1 MNRKIGVILSYVL
14 MVFEVFSTLLL
25 TPFIIRTLGQAEY
38 GVYKLAAAIN
48 AYLLLLDLGVGN
60 AVTRYV
66 AKFRVE
72 NNKEQSE
79 KFLGIATVYYLVIA
93 FIAII
98 AGLVLVAVFPS
109 AFAKGLTDSEIALG
123 QKLLAIT
130 MVNSAVTLGSAA
142 YNNVIIAYEKFA
154 VSKGFSILQII
165 LRIIMTFSALKLG
178 FGSIGIVTVN
188 LITTII
194 CRAFFV
200 FYVIIVLKLKPKFK
214 GIEAGFA
221 KEIVAY
227 SSLILLQM
235 VATQIN
241 SNVDQV
247 LIGALVSSSAVIL
260 AVYGV
265 GSQICQYFQS
275 IGSAFTNVLM
285 PGIVKMIESKA
296 SSKQITDEMIR
307 IGRMVLIV
315 LMLIWGGFI
324 VSGEQFIILWAGKA
338 NEEAFKVALILM
350 TAYVF
355 ILAESVGSQILWA
368 MNEHKEQSV
377 LKMAIV
383 LANIVLTVLLIKWNP
398 LIGAT
403 VGTFISLMAGDVI
416 TMNVI
421 FVKKLKINLSS
432 YYLGLFKGILPCTVL
447 TVIIGFLTRGFFP
460 KSWFGLLC
468 SIAVMTVIYGAG
480 MLLFGMNSYEKG
492 LAKSMINKILKRS

>member
-109 AFAKGLTDSEIALG
+109 AFAKGLNDSEIALG

-200 FYVIIVLKLKPKFK
+200 FYV
-214 GIEAGFA
+214 
-221 KEIVAY
+221 
-227 SSLILLQM
+227 
-235 VATQIN
+235 
-241 SNVDQV
+241 
-247 LIGALVSSSAVIL
+247 
-260 AVYGV
+260 
-265 GSQICQYFQS
+265 
-275 IGSAFTNVLM
+275 
-285 PGIVKMIESKA
+285 
-296 SSKQITDEMIR
+296 
-307 IGRMVLIV
+307 
-315 LMLIWGGFI
+315 
-324 VSGEQFIILWAGKA
+324 
-338 NEEAFKVALILM
+338 
-350 TAYVF
+350 
-355 ILAESVGSQILWA
+355 
-368 MNEHKEQSV
+368 
-377 LKMAIV
+377 
-383 LANIVLTVLLIKWNP
+383 NP
-398 LIGAT
+398 I
-403 VGTFISLMAGDVI
+403 M
-416 TMNVI
+416 
-421 FVKKLKINLSS
+421 
-432 YYLGLFKGILPCTVL
+432 
-447 TVIIGFLTRGFFP
+447 
-460 KSWFGLLC
+460 
-468 SIAVMTVIYGAG
+468 
-480 MLLFGMNSYEKG
+480 
-492 LAKSMINKILKRS
+492 